1 MGGIDNNGKTL
12 LELIPLAKEQ
22 REAATKSLEER
33 KKNEFRRYFEE
44 LSKQIKAASFKGE
57 FKIEVCFQEPYFHC
71 TTPLTAFKETIKAL
85 EKRGYKVTTSILNS
99 IRYIYI
105 AW

>member
-1 MGGIDNNGKTL
+1 MGGIDTNEKTL

-22 REAATKSLEER
+22 REATAKSFEER

-44 LSKQIKAASFKGE
+44 LSKQIQVASFRGE
-57 FKIEVCFQEPYFHC
+57 FKIEVCFQEPYFHY
-71 TTPLTAFKETIKAL
+71 TSPLTAFKKTIKAL
-85 EKRGYKVTTSILNS
+85 EKRGYKVTPWIHMG
-99 IRYIYI
+99 IRYICI